1 MLPVEGIKV
10 ESKLTLR
17 HGNYPLQAQHTI
29 RRFLKVRRGMQESL
43 CQSDTMPEK
52 DSVSHCRFEDV
63 KDPQSKECDGL
74 FVKPEKAKNNIKVVP
89 RA

>member
-17 HGNYPLQAQHTI
+17 HGNYPCGRNTI

-52 DSVSHCRFEDV
+52 TPSAIAGFEDV
-63 KDPQSKECDGL
+63 KEPQSKECDGL
-74 FVKPEKAKNNIKVVP
+74 
-89 RA
+89 